1 MVQCWLLGNV
11 NSDQK
16 IKIIWKI
23 WRCVKEDKFAV
34 RVNLVLNKEFDK
46 QMFTV
51 LKFTHLSGIL
61 KLYCTI
67 AIPVPVLH
75 FSVV

>member
-1 MVQCWLLGNV
+1 
-11 NSDQK
+11 
-16 IKIIWKI
+16 
-23 WRCVKEDKFAV
+23 
-34 RVNLVLNKEFDK
+34 VLNKESDK
-46 QMFTV
+46 QIFTI

-67 AIPVPVLH
+67 AIPVPVLR

>member
-1 MVQCWLLGNV
+1 M
-11 NSDQK
+11 
-16 IKIIWKI
+16 
-23 WRCVKEDKFAV
+23 
-34 RVNLVLNKEFDK
+34 VLNKELDK
-46 QMFTV
+46 QTFTV
-51 LKFTHLSGIL
+51 LKFIHLSGIL